1 MHFYSTPK
9 LTKFSAAF
17 GHWSQQDLCNWRVG
31 RLGHCADRSSSSRRR
46 RRGWPSWSRSR
57 RKPGK
62 DTPLQRSL
70 PYLSHFLFN
79 VRTLLRPV
87 PVWEK
92 ATTVES
98 DWVISFN
105 IFFFLSH
112 SCRNTFFGWGDFLS
126 KLVERAK
133 TCYHW
138 ITCFLPLALLDR
150 TSNVKKLSRILLL
163 KCVKQ
168 NPTTPKTL
176 ICNFSFLKCFRF
188 SPSQKVCPKKVAKET
203 KNKIG
208 FILNSFGRFSA
219 KNWNFSSKTCFY
231 WNRRMKNKMLRQ
243 TRF

>member
-46 RRGWPSWSRSR
+46 RRGWRSWSRSR
-57 RKPGK
+57 RIPGK
-62 DTPLQRSL
+62 DKPLQRSL

-92 ATTVES
+92 ATTAES

-105 IFFFLSH
+105 IIFFLSH
-112 SCRNTFFGWGDFLS
+112 SCRNTFFGWGYFLS
-126 KLVERAK
+126 KLVEKAK
-133 TCYHW
+133 TCYHSRIPW
-138 ITCFLPLALLDR
+138 ITYFLPLALLDR
-150 TSNVKKLSRILLL
+150 TSNVKKLSRILLQ

-168 NPTTPKTL
+168 NPTTPKTS
-176 ICNFSFLKCFRF
+176 ICNFSFLNVFCSHRRKKFVQKK
-188 SPSQKVCPKKVAKET
+188 SPRKQKT
-203 KNKIG
+203 KSV
-208 FILNSFGRFSA
+208 SF
-219 KNWNFSSKTCFY
+219 
-231 WNRRMKNKMLRQ
+231 
-243 TRF
+243 

>member
-1 MHFYSTPK
+1 MHFYSIPK
-9 LTKFSAAF
+9 TTKLFAAF
-17 GHWSQQDLCNWRVG
+17 CHWSQQDLCNWRVG

-57 RKPGK
+57 RIPGK
-62 DTPLQRSL
+62 DKPLQRSL

-105 IFFFLSH
+105 MIFFLSH

-126 KLVERAK
+126 KLVQKAK
-133 TCYHW
+133 KCYHW

-176 ICNFSFLKCFRF
+176 ICNFSFLKMTLVLTVAESLSKKSRQGNKKQNRF
-188 SPSQKVCPKKVAKET
+188 HFKLVRSIFSKKLKLFV
-203 KNKIG
+203 KNLFLLK
-208 FILNSFGRFSA
+208 
-219 KNWNFSSKTCFY
+219 
-231 WNRRMKNKMLRQ
+231 Q
-243 TRF
+243 TNEK